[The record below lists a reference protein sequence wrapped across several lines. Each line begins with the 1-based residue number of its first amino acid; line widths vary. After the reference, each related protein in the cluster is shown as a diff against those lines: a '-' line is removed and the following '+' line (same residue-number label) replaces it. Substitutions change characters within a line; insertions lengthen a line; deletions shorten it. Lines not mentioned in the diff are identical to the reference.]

1 MSGQVLDV
9 FQWDALT
16 QQICYCR
23 NTKRMWAESQR
34 QAAGFHAT
42 FDHAADV
49 TSGHGP
55 DTECFRF
62 ANGCAEQ
69 GMIGGI
75 AQVAA
80 DRLQIGSQQT
90 L

>member
-34 QAAGFHAT
+34 QAAGFHAA
-42 FDHAADV
+42 FDHAANI
-49 TSGHGP
+49 SGGHR
-55 DTECFRF
+55 TNAECFGF
-62 ANGCAEQ
+62 ANRCAEEW
-69 GMIGGI
+69 MIGGVSEI
-75 AQVAA
+75 T
-80 DRLQIGSQQT
+80 SH
-90 L
+90 